1 MQCLVAPG
9 LQLAYKK
16 MIPPPLAAKCADA
29 SKMSIIDRYI
39 FRNGFAAFAASLVVL
54 TAVVWVS
61 QALREVDLMTGKGQT
76 LLLFLRVTGLT
87 IPSLVMIIA
96 PIALFAAILYTL
108 NKMNGDSELVV
119 LSAAGL
125 SPRRLARPFL
135 ALASMAMGLV
145 ALMSLWAMPASFMEM
160 RDILSRVRANF
171 LTYVVREGQFVT
183 LDQGFVFHYRERGI
197 GGALRGIFIQ
207 DRRDPERINTYIAEN
222 GMTIEQNDNNFL
234 VLEKGYVQRQSR
246 GDRDAAIVEFE
257 RYALDLAQFA
267 NANEGGA
274 LKPRE
279 RSTGDLIALNRAD
292 GAAGPTGRLR
302 TELHD
307 RFASP
312 LYVLTFGMIA
322 FAALVQPRTTRQGR
336 GAAIMAA
343 IVIVLVLRIAGFA
356 ISGLAVRNAWALVLV
371 YGLPLA
377 GLLGAAF
384 YAFGPERRRKTAR
397 EAVAPT
403 IAASRS

>member
-1 MQCLVAPG
+1 M
-9 LQLAYKK
+9 
-16 MIPPPLAAKCADA
+16 
-29 SKMSIIDRYI
+29 MSIVDRYI

-54 TAVVWVS
+54 TSVVWVS

-96 PIALFAAILYTL
+96 PIALFAAILFTL
-108 NKMNGDSELVV
+108 NKLNGDSELVV
-119 LSAAGL
+119 LSAAGF

-135 ALASMAMGLV
+135 ALASMATGLV
-145 ALMSLWAMPASFMEM
+145 ALMSLWAMPASFLEM
-160 RDILSRVRANF
+160 RDILSRVRADF

-197 GGALRGIFIQ
+197 GGTLRGIFIQ
-207 DRRDPERINTYIAEN
+207 DRRDPDRISTYIAEN
-222 GMTIEQNDNNFL
+222 GVTIEEGENNFL

-246 GDRDAAIVEFE
+246 GDRDAAIVEFD

-267 NANEGGA
+267 GSSEAGA

-279 RSTGDLIALNRAD
+279 RATSDLIAMSKAEAN
-292 GAAGPTGRLR
+292 GSGPTGRMR
-302 TELHD
+302 AELHD

-312 LYVLTFGMIA
+312 LYVLAFGMIA
-322 FAALVQPRTTRQGR
+322 FAALGQPRTTRQSR

-343 IVIVLVLRIAGFA
+343 IVIVLALRIAGFA
-356 ISGLAVRNAWALVLV
+356 VAGLLARNPSAVILV
-371 YGLPLA
+371 YGLPLG
-377 GLLGAAF
+377 GLIGAAF
-384 YAFGPERRRKTAR
+384 YAFGPERRRKSK
-397 EAVAPT
+397 PT
-403 IAASRS
+403 IAAARS